1 MDTDEHRLAVDFYP
15 RRSVFICGFL
25 RRFVLRRE
33 PTDLSVHV
41 SVHVSVHGQV
51 HQQINE
57 LPEGTPISEIKI
69 R

>member
-1 MDTDEHRLAVDFYP
+1 MDTDAHRLAVDFYP
-15 RRSVFICGFL
+15 RRSVVICGFL

-33 PTDLSVHV
+33 PTDL

>member
-1 MDTDEHRLAVDFYP
+1 MDTDAHRLAVDFYP

-41 SVHVSVHGQV
+41 SVHGQV

>member
-41 SVHVSVHGQV
+41 SVHGQV